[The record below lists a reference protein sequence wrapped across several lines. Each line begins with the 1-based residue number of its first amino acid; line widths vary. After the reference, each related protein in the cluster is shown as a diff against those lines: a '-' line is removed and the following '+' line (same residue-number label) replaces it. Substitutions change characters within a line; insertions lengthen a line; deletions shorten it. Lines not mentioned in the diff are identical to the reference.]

1 MLIRLTENVRRSEPG
16 REKPSASL
24 DSSSSVTSGTVYRC
38 CGLLGE
44 QAVLSLRRGRSGQ
57 LLVWT
62 ASWFGQLLGF
72 WDIFLV
78 DMLVR
83 GTNRPFPK
91 ERPAGTASWF

>member
-1 MLIRLTENVRRSEPG
+1 MLIRLTENVRRSEPR

-57 LLVWT
+57 LLVWA
-62 ASWFGQLLGF
+62 ASWFLDDFSGIEC
-72 WDIFLV
+72 IFV
-78 DMLVR
+78 GWYASTVE
-83 GTNRPFPK
+83 PSFP
-91 ERPAGTASWF
+91 